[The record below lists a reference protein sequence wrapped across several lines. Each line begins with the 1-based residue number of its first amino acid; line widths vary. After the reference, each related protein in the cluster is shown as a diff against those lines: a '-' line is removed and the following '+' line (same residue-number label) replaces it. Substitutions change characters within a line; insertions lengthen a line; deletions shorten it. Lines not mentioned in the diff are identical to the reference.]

1 MKNFL
6 IVFMLFLVLVLASC
20 QITTPQNPDHTP
32 TSPTEKQT
40 QETQAE
46 NTTTSADT
54 QTTQEQTQEQTTF
67 GPLHFPETQE

>member
-6 IVFMLFLVLVLASC
+6 IVCMLFLVLVLASC
-20 QITTPQNPDHTP
+20 QITTPQNPGNQP
-32 TSPTEKQT
+32 TSPTEEQT

-54 QTTQEQTQEQTTF
+54 QITQEQTQEQTTF